1 MQLRAHQIWHF
12 YCFSGGENIPMDG
25 NLFDKK
31 TKFYAVHREKIA
43 PVLFRKWAPRRNW
56 KYVNTMSTKELKT
69 EYAGGDN
76 MCTCAVF
83 FAKILHCDISSCF
96 GLLQV
101 HTLLCVCLWEIRLI
115 GRLLHGWVAVFWGRK
130 HSRHMRGI
138 GRNWLFVCL
147 CLSGT
152 TTGCPKK
159 THFENAIGTTVHWLN
174 HN

>member
-12 YCFSGGENIPMDG
+12 YCFSGSENIPMDR
-25 NLFDKK
+25 NLFEKK

-43 PVLFRKWAPRRNW
+43 PVLFRKWTPRRNW

-76 MCTCAVF
+76 MCTCAVFF

-115 GRLLHGWVAVFWGRK
+115 GRLLQGWVAVFWGRK

-152 TTGCPKK
+152 TVC
-159 THFENAIGTTVHWLN
+159 I
-174 HN
+174 